1 MKHKRRKTNVTY
13 SDGILTNRYKNEYQK
28 LVKNTNAKR
37 SRIIDKYYNE
47 IKNTPNMTGISKEAF
62 AKQLEDKGFISK
74 KLSSSLKGFNSLAEI
89 KNEIKD
95 LKTINKPYY
104 FENNI
109 SELRTR
115 MLRQIYRNTGKQ
127 GSEIANMIKNLSN
140 AQLVNLY
147 NNASEELLDEIF
159 ESDSVGDTEEERA
172 SALSGRLNIV
182 GRNLL
187 TKQQRNKYEKGKE
200 KGKFKNV
207 ADFFQTKQVVKTPKK
222 KNKK

>member
-1 MKHKRRKTNVTY
+1 MGK
-13 SDGILTNRYKNEYQK
+13 DIQILLIPDVHGRHFWKQPVMET
-28 LVKNTNAKR
+28 LKNTNAKR
-37 SRIIDKYYNE
+37 SRMIDKYYNE
-47 IKNTPNMTGISKEAF
+47 IKNTPNMVGISKEAF

-74 KLSSSLKGFNSLAEI
+74 KLSSSLKGFNSLAEV

-95 LKTINKPYY
+95 LKTINKPYF

-109 SELRTR
+109 SELRNR

-127 GSEIANMIKNLSN
+127 GTEISNMIKNLSN
-140 AQLVNLY
+140 AQLINLY
-147 NNASEELLDEIF
+147 NNASEELLEEIF
-159 ESDSVGDTEEERA
+159 ESDTVGNTEEEKA

-200 KGKFKNV
+200 SGLFKNF
-207 ADFFQTKQVVKTPKK
+207 ADFFQTKQVVKPPKK
-222 KNKK
+222 KK

>member
-1 MKHKRRKTNVTY
+1 MKHKRRKTNVIY
-13 SDGILTNRYKNEYQK
+13 SDGILTNRYKNEYQR

-37 SRIIDKYYNE
+37 NRMIDKYYNE
-47 IKNTPNMTGISKEAF
+47 IKNTPNMVGISKEAF

-74 KLSSSLKGFNSLAEI
+74 KLSTSLKGFNSLAEV

-104 FENNI
+104 FEGI
-109 SELRTR
+109 IGGLRNR
-115 MLRQIYRNTGKQ
+115 MIRQIHRNTGKQ

-140 AQLVNLY
+140 AQLINLY
-147 NNASEELLDEIF
+147 NNASEDLLEEIF

-200 KGKFKNV
+200 RGEIKNV
-207 ADFFQTKQVVKTPKK
+207 VDFFQSKQVVKPTKK
-222 KNKK
+222 KK

>member
-13 SDGILTNRYKNEYQK
+13 SDGILTNRYKNEYK
-28 LVKNTNAKR
+28 RLVKNTNSKR
-37 SRIIDKYYNE
+37 NRMIDKYYNE

-74 KLSSSLKGFNSLAEI
+74 KLSSSLKGFNSLAEV

-109 SELRTR
+109 SELRNR
-115 MLRQIYRNTGKQ
+115 MLRQIHRNTGKK
-127 GSEIANMIKNLSN
+127 GTEIANMIKNLSN

-147 NNASEELLDEIF
+147 NNASEDFLEEIF
-159 ESDSVGDTEEERA
+159 DSDSVGDTQEERV
-172 SALSGRLNIV
+172 SALTGRLNIV

-200 KGKFKNV
+200 KGEFKNV
-207 ADFFQTKQVVKTPKK
+207 ADFFQTKQVIKAPKK
-222 KNKK
+222 KK

>member
-1 MKHKRRKTNVTY
+1 MKHKRRKTNVIY

-37 SRIIDKYYNE
+37 SRMIDKYYNE
-47 IKNTPNMTGISKEAF
+47 IKNTPNMVGISKDAF

-74 KLSSSLKGFNSLAEI
+74 KLSSSLKGFNSLAEV

-104 FENNI
+104 FEGI
-109 SELRTR
+109 IGKLRSR

-147 NNASEELLDEIF
+147 NNASEDLLEEIF
-159 ESDSVGDTEEERA
+159 ESDSVGDTDEERA

-187 TKQQRNKYEKGKE
+187 TKQQRNKYEKGKA
-200 KGKFKNV
+200 KGEYKNV
-207 ADFFQTKQVVKTPKK
+207 TDFFQTKQVVKPPKK
-222 KNKK
+222 KK